1 LGAIFISYRR
11 NDSQG
16 EAGRLFDDLVKR
28 FGEDMVF
35 MDVAGIEAG
44 RDFRKAIEESV
55 SKCGVLLVVMGPHWL
70 DAKDESGARRLDDP
84 GDFVRIETASA
95 LRRDIPVIPVLV
107 HGAEMPHAEQ
117 LPENLKDLAYRNCI
131 ELTHVRWKSDTQ
143 LLIEALRRLLGDSGE
158 AGKRTK
164 PGQATVSSA
173 PGTSKQKAVEALR
186 PSGESRIDAATLQRV
201 SRELALHVGPIAD
214 IFVNRAA
221 SRCTSTEDLYLKV
234 AEQIDSPAERQK
246 FLSQYS
252 PIRSIPVSGSGSSP
266 AQPSSTGRMVG
277 ALAVAPAK
285 EVSSRT
291 APTATAT
298 ATTEPKTKST
308 LGMYWLLLGGAGIVL
323 LLALVAGKWLATP
336 EASSSQKAQTLQ
348 THAAEPAPV
357 NNAAHAEAA
366 ETNTKLS
373 NSTPTSAKNESEA
386 QPLQRTRLSPDEAAG
401 LLVEKVVPDY
411 PSLARQAHVK
421 GSVVLDANI
430 SKDGAVENL
439 RAVSGHPLLI
449 PAAIDAVKH
458 WRYKPYVLNGQATPV
473 NTQITVNFA
482 LTGG

>member
-1 LGAIFISYRR
+1 LGAIFFSYRR

-107 HGAEMPHAEQ
+107 HGAEMPRAEQ

-173 PGTSKQKAVEALR
+173 PGTSKQIAVEALR
-186 PSGESRIDAATLQRV
+186 PGGEPRIDAATLQRV

-214 IFVNRAA
+214 IFVSRAA

-252 PIRSIPVSGSGSSP
+252 PIRAIPVSGSGSSP
-266 AQPSSTGRMVG
+266 AQPRSTGRTAG
-277 ALAVAPAK
+277 AQTVAAAK
-285 EVSSRT
+285 EVTSKT
-291 APTATAT
+291 VPTATAT
-298 ATTEPKTKST
+298 AKTKSG

-323 LLALVAGKWLATP
+323 LLAFVAGKWLATP
-336 EASSSQKAQTLQ
+336 EASSSLKAQTPPPQ
-348 THAAEPAPV
+348 TRTAEPAPV
-357 NNAAHAEAA
+357 NNRAHAEAA
-366 ETNTKLS
+366 EPDSKLS
-373 NSTPTSAKNESEA
+373 KSTPTSAKNESEA

-421 GSVVLDANI
+421 GSVVLEANI